1 MEGFFE
7 IGQSLELIEVQELLL
22 KRYANIDYILGLS
35 FNEGYELIVMA
46 FEKQTEELLW
56 QRWLVDYPKMTK
68 DTFISFNDYKEE
80 ALGSAIRVQTYVSK
94 EKLLAEAD
102 EILKKV
108 ATKGGADSG
117 DI

>member
-1 MEGFFE
+1 
-7 IGQSLELIEVQELLL
+7 
-22 KRYANIDYILGLS
+22 
-35 FNEGYELIVMA
+35 
-46 FEKQTEELLW
+46 
-56 QRWLVDYPKMTK
+56 MTK